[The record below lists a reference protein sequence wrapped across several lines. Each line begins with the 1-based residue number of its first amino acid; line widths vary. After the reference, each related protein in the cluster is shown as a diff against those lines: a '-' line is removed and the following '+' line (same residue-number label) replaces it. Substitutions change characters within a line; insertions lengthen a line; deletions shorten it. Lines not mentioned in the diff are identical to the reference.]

1 MEFFGTFVNRITTSL
16 AKSEADLAIRKA
28 DGVQPSITLFAT
40 ETQYM
45 VAANVVYLSMT
56 FVLYQIMKPREDK
69 KPLNDFLRPFVALY
83 NLTCIFLAGYCAVG
97 IIMHKYNHPGT
108 FMCNALPLQDTGL
121 AWLFWVFYAQ
131 KFWEFLDTW
140 IFVLRCS
147 FRQVTVLHLFHHSSI
162 AVVVG
167 SILPYDYGGDMFLPI
182 LLNAIVHV
190 LMYSHYLCTI
200 MKIKTWWNQYLTS
213 LQLIQFLLISSQNIL
228 SYRAGPECGPPDWA
242 KVLMIA
248 YMGSM
253 VVLFGHFF
261 ARKYILGKNDAS
273 MCGVVKTNSE
283 ISWTIYR
290 GKSTL
295 DKKGEAKIRI
305 PMFQKR
311 HLHTEHHYQLTPIG
325 GAMPN
330 LFVSDEVDNGKF
342 NVGGGM
348 AGKQVSWQV
357 HVADQELEEPKDK
370 KQ

>member
-1 MEFFGTFVNRITTSL
+1 
-16 AKSEADLAIRKA
+16 
-28 DGVQPSITLFAT
+28 
-40 ETQYM
+40 
-45 VAANVVYLSMT
+45 
-56 FVLYQIMKPREDK
+56 
-69 KPLNDFLRPFVALY
+69 
-83 NLTCIFLAGYCAVG
+83 
-97 IIMHKYNHPGT
+97 MHKYNHPGT